1 MAKIYFYY
9 SAMNSG
15 KTTAL
20 IQNAYNYKER
30 EMTALV
36 VKPLIDTREGNS
48 EVVTSRIGLSHA
60 ARPIV
65 CDSFEAGMRLYSF
78 VSETRPDV
86 VLVDECQFLGKTIDP
101 LFRIADELDIPV
113 LFYGLRNGFDGESF
127 YSSLKLLTH
136 ADKIVEVKTMCW
148 CGSKATHN
156 LLVIDG
162 TVIRKCNSNILVGDT
177 NVYHSLCRKHFNQGK
192 YKK

>member
-15 KTTAL
+15 KSTHL
-20 IQNAYNYKER
+20 IQTAFNYNER
-30 EMTALV
+30 GLSSLV
-36 VKPLIDTREGNS
+36 VKPDIDTRDGDPC
-48 EVVTSRIGLSHA
+48 VVTSRIGLSHP

-65 CDSFEAGMRLYSF
+65 CDSAESGEHLYSH
-78 VSETRPDV
+78 VAQTRPGV
-86 VLVDECQFLGKTIDP
+86 VLVDECQFLGRTIDP
-101 LFRIADELDIPV
+101 LFKIADELDIPV
-113 LFYGLRNGFDGESF
+113 LFYGLRNGFDNESF

-156 LLVIDG
+156 LLVVDG
-162 TVIRKCNSNILVGDT
+162 NVIRHADSNILVGDT
-177 NVYHSLCRKHFNQGK
+177 NVYHSLCRKHFLKGK
-192 YKK
+192 YEK